1 MISSLNSPIYVLH
14 AAKLFPPPYGGIE
27 TVIDRLTTGLC
38 EYDSTIKLDIL
49 ATHPNVQSS
58 LEFAN
63 GRLSVNRIRSIAQF
77 ARTPIAPA
85 YKRMLKESRAD
96 LLHFHFPYPWAELSF
111 LTSGIKKP
119 YIISYHS
126 DIVKQK
132 NLLKLWN
139 PFMHRFL
146 AGASK
151 VVVASPHII
160 EDSPILHRFPLNKI
174 TVIPYGIDTAFFNP
188 DIESQM
194 AAQTLRARLAGSR
207 PLLFF
212 LGRLVYYKGV
222 DVLIEAM
229 RNLDAHLVIGGEGP
243 LRSELEH
250 ATQVAGLT
258 SKVTF
263 AGNISPKEL
272 PHYYQAA
279 DLFVLPSTDTSEA
292 FGMVMLEAHASGT
305 PVVSTDLPT
314 GVVFVNQHEKTG
326 LCIAARDHRALADGI
341 QSLISSPDRRRS
353 MGAYAQSRARLEFD
367 TRIMCKRYHDLY
379 QEVLAESGHS
389 TVRG

>member
-1 MISSLNSPIYVLH
+1 MTTPIHVLH
-14 AAKLFPPPYGGIE
+14 AAKLFPPPFGGIE
-27 TVIDRLTTGLC
+27 TVLDRLTTGLC
-38 EYDSTIKLDIL
+38 EFDRTIKLDIL
-49 ATHPNVQSS
+49 ATHPEAPSH
-58 LEFAN
+58 LEFAD
-63 GRLSVNRIRSIAQF
+63 GRLQVNQIRSIAQF

-85 YKRMLKESRAD
+85 YRSVLKESQAD

-111 LTSGIKKP
+111 LTSGVKKP
-119 YIISYHS
+119 YIVSYHA

-132 NLLKLWN
+132 YLLKIWN

-146 AGASK
+146 AGANK

-160 EDSPILHRFPLNKI
+160 KDSPILQKLPSDKI
-174 TVIPYGIDTAFFNP
+174 IVIPYGIDTEFFRP
-188 DIESQM
+188 TTESRA
-194 AAQTLRARLAGSR
+194 AAQALRTQLAGPR

-229 RNLDAHLVIGGEGP
+229 QNLDAHLIIGGDGP
-243 LRSELEH
+243 LRRELER
-250 ATQVAGLT
+250 ATQEAGLS

-272 PHYYQAA
+272 PLYYQAA

-292 FGMVMLEAHASGT
+292 FGMVMLEAHASGI
-305 PVVSTDLPT
+305 PVISTNLPT

-326 LCIAARDHRALADGI
+326 FCVTTGDPQALVNGI
-341 QSLISSPDRRRS
+341 QSLISNQGLRQS
-353 MGAYAQSRARLEFD
+353 MGIFAQRRASLEFD
-367 TRIMCKRYHDLY
+367 TLIMCERYHQLY
-379 QEVLAESGHS
+379 QEVLAESS
-389 TVRG
+389 LSIARN